1 VACTLPDGTRYR
13 RKHQNELEARKDRAT
28 LISTHGTSVTL
39 EEIEQAKAAILALR
53 NSTSPDV
60 KGRSLLDAVNFF
72 CTHFRDTSRVLPIG
86 DYVAEFLAEKR
97 KQDLRAPTL
106 AELEKFL
113 HKFAAD
119 FAGQN
124 IRDIAK
130 REVVET
136 YLTKTHAPNRNR
148 KAILNQFFNY
158 LAQTAQTTNR
168 EFKVIEANPVRLMAH
183 RRRQDRDISA
193 IGILNAREVVA
204 ILKRAATYN
213 AQRLFVW
220 LLFTGMRP
228 TETVKF
234 WRTGGWGHINL
245 GAGVINVNASI
256 SKTRTNRQIRIQPN
270 LRAWLEH
277 YRGKNF
283 LTSNWRDKYG
293 WTKEVLPEDRRTIND
308 ICRHT
313 FISYLSR
320 ISSGWQEVE
329 LQAGNTK
336 TIQLQHYLALVHD
349 DPESFWGITPE
360 KIGVFDVS
368 EEEYAHKGYL
378 NRRAAIL
385 ENKKKVRHKKN
396 GELL

>member
-1 VACTLPDGTRYR
+1 M
-13 RKHQNELEARKDRAT
+13 
-28 LISTHGTSVTL
+28 ISTHGTSVSL

-53 NSTSPDV
+53 NSTNPDV
-60 KGRSLLDAVNFF
+60 KGHSLLDAVTFF
-72 CTHFRDTSRVLPIG
+72 CVHYRDTSKILPID
-86 DYVAEFLAEKR
+86 DYVNEFLAEKR
-97 KQDLRAPTL
+97 KQDLRDPTVAQL
-106 AELEKFL
+106 ESYLQEFAE
-113 HKFAAD
+113 D
-119 FAGQN
+119 FKGQN

-130 REVVET
+130 REIVET
-136 YLTKTHAPNRNR
+136 YLTKTHIPNRNR

-168 EFKVIEANPVRLMAH
+168 EIKVIDANPVRLLAR

-193 IGILNAREVVA
+193 IGIITARDAVA
-204 ILKRAATYN
+204 LLKRAATYN

-234 WRTGGWGHINL
+234 WNTGGWRHINL
-245 GAGVINVNASI
+245 DAGVINVNASI

-270 LRAWLEH
+270 LRTWLKH
-277 YRGKNF
+277 YRGRNF

-293 WTKEVLPEDRRTIND
+293 WAKEVLPEGRRDIND

-336 TIQLQHYLALVHD
+336 AIQLQHYLALVHD
-349 DPESFWGITPE
+349 DPKSFWGITPK
-360 KIGVFDVS
+360 KIGIFDVS
-368 EEEYAHKGYL
+368 EEEYAHRGYL
-378 NRRAAIL
+378 NRKAAIL
-385 ENKKKVRHKKN
+385 ENRKRVCHKKN
-396 GELL
+396 GEPL